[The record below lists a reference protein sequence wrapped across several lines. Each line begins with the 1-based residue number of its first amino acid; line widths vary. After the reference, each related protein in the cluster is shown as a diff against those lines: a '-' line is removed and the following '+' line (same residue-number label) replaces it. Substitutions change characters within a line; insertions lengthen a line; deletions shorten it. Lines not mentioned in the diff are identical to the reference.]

1 MKKMFTYRWVFIT
14 LPFFFNAAQSQ
25 PDRFAYAV
33 TAANNVGSEWI
44 ALRKLSTGTGK
55 FSNMLLN
62 IAGKSLATNDHSALS
77 KVVNTVIPAV
87 VPNAPG
93 NSNPQPAV
101 NTGVAAIAYDRKVN
115 RLYYVLMNNDQLRY
129 IDLTTMADVVLD
141 QSFSKAGNYVFQP
154 ASPISRLVIA
164 PDDYGYTITT
174 DGNHLIRFT
183 TNGTPTLTDLGELI
197 DDPQNNENTI
207 HNACSNAGG
216 DMIADDAGN
225 LYLITAVNRVFKVD
239 LKTKVTT
246 FMATISGLPKTFTT
260 NGAAVDE
267 NGKLIISSTIYKD
280 AYFIVDPKT
289 WHALPS
295 TANEPGFGSAD
306 LANSNVL
313 HTKTTTPAALF
324 VTRFP
329 NKQGTIKVFPNPV
342 LFDEVSIQFNELP
355 RGKYTIQLANV
366 LGKKVMQQKVIITAN
381 NQTELLHIP
390 SYTAQAFYYIHI
402 LNEKNIVV
410 STHKLAVER
419 W

>member
-1 MKKMFTYRWVFIT
+1 MKKIFTYRWVFIT
-14 LPFFFNAAQSQ
+14 LPFFLNTAQSQ

-33 TAANNVGSEWI
+33 TAVNNVGSEWI

-55 FSNMLLN
+55 FSSMLLN
-62 IAGKSLATNDHSALS
+62 IAGKSLSTNDLSAAS
-77 KVVNTVIPAV
+77 KVINNLIPAV

-93 NSNPQPAV
+93 YNSPQAAP
-101 NTGVAAIAYDRKVN
+101 NSGVAAIAYDRKVN

-129 IDLTTMADVVLD
+129 IDLATMTDVVLD
-141 QSFSKAGNYVFQP
+141 QSFSKAGNYVFQTTN
-154 ASPISRLVIA
+154 PITRLVIA
-164 PDDYGYTITT
+164 PDDYGYTITG

-197 DDPQNNENTI
+197 DDPKNNENSI
-207 HNACSNAGG
+207 HNTCANLGG
-216 DMIADDAGN
+216 DMVADDAGN
-225 LYLITAVNRVFKVD
+225 LYLITAANRVFKVD
-239 LKTKVTT
+239 IKTKVTT
-246 FMATISGLPKTFTT
+246 FLATISGLPKAFTT

-267 NGKLIISSTIYKD
+267 NGKLIISSTTYKD

-295 TANEPGFGSAD
+295 AANQLIFGSAD

-313 HTKTTTPAALF
+313 HTKATTPAVLF
-324 VTRFP
+324 VSRFP
-329 NKQGTIKVFPNPV
+329 NKQGTIRVFPNPV

-355 RGKYTIQLANV
+355 PGKYTIQLANV
-366 LGKKVMQQKVIITAN
+366 LGKKVMQQKVLITAN
-381 NQTELLHIP
+381 SQTELLHIP